1 MIHSDDP
8 MDNPNDDG
16 QEETPEI
23 TVDRWHEIH
32 DSGQPHDA
40 MMCPW
45 CGEESEIS
53 EAAAAEEKAAGV
65 PMDKWIV
72 YPVMDSVEYMDRPI
86 PIRFSEDGKSVLST
100 GNKVVGTVA
109 EDGTITWS
117 DEK

>member
-1 MIHSDDP
+1 
-8 MDNPNDDG
+8 
-16 QEETPEI
+16 
-23 TVDRWHEIH
+23 
-32 DSGQPHDA
+32 
-40 MMCPW
+40 
-45 CGEESEIS
+45 
-53 EAAAAEEKAAGV
+53 
-65 PMDKWIV
+65 MDKWVV